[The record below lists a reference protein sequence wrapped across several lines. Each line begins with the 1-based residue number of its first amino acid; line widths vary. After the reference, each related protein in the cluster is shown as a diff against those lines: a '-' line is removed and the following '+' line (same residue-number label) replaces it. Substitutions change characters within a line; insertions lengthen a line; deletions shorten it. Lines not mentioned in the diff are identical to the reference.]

1 MERPKQFEKGKSDQS
16 EDPHLN
22 FRKSRVDF
30 QRNHTRIFSR
40 IKRSDVLVER
50 VLQVPNTSYEK
61 RYIIMKFNNSR
72 YKEEINK
79 LVFRGKTNQK
89 IESENT

>member
-1 MERPKQFEKGKSDQS
+1 MMERPKQFEKGKSDQP
-16 EDPHLN
+16 EDPYLN

-40 IKRSDVLVER
+40 IKGSDVLVER

-72 YKEEINK
+72 YKEEINR

-89 IESENT
+89 